1 MAVKISPTSV
11 VRSACKEVIALTRV
25 NHPHIVQLLGVQVDM
40 HEERVFMVMELCQGG
55 ELFDRIAECGGLAED
70 EARRYFVQTL
80 HALAHC
86 HENRVYHRDLK
97 PENILLD
104 ADDNVKVA
112 DFGLAAVYRHVAGDS
127 GGYLQH
133 TKVGSVMY
141 AAPEVLTS
149 TAAMGYDAARADM
162 WSLGVILFS
171 MLSGTLPFTCAAASK
186 CKRYAAV
193 LTHGVGVMCPE
204 HLSPQVTQ
212 LLGQLLHPD
221 PAQRITPAEALRTE
235 WLCGGQPT
243 WPKEY
248 LGRSRPAADTESRSW
263 TITMRAPQEQM
274 RQLVSSSAAPSRASA
289 SAGAASSCGGSEGAA
304 CARCAG
310 HSEAGAVSSCG
321 GSSSSSSSRSEQNT
335 RSGGDADA
343 KRMRVTESEV
353 AAAGIGDSSALPAA
367 SSSSSSSSRGASAAR
382 AGIAEGATRAADEGV
397 TAEGVTAE
405 GVTAEGVTAE
415 GVTAASD
422 RSGGSGSGS
431 SGGSGGSGSSS
442 GGSSGSSSGSS
453 SGGSSGGSSGVTAG
467 AGAPSVVPSVGRCG
481 EAGPEA
487 SGVVPSALEARLREA
502 MPPPPPRDKSLPSA
516 PGAVV
521 GAPGFP
527 APVAPLE
534 GALQGLPNLDAARG
548 ALQSLPLRGCVS
560 EYVQR
565 FGWGSLPSGTEHL
578 LRDILQTLR
587 SMGLRFKL
595 EEHNDAMDPAS
606 DDPRLGQPLEAS
618 EITSEKRT
626 QPLEASE
633 IAEMRTQRLSL
644 TILF

>member
-40 HEERVFMVMELCQGG
+40 HAERVYMVMELCQGG

-70 EARRYFVQTL
+70 EARRYFAQTL

-112 DFGLAAVYRHVAGDS
+112 DFGLAAVYRHVAGDA

-221 PAQRITPAEALRTE
+221 PAQRITPAEALQSE
-235 WLCGGQPT
+235 WLCSGQPT
-243 WPKEY
+243 QPMEY
-248 LGRSRPAADTESRSW
+248 LGRVRPAADTESRSW

-274 RQLVSSSAAPSRASA
+274 RQLASSSAAPSGASA
-289 SAGAASSCGGSEGAA
+289 SAGAVMGAASSCGG
-304 CARCAG
+304 
-310 HSEAGAVSSCG
+310 CG
-321 GSSSSSSSRSEQNT
+321 CCSSSSSSSRSAQET
-335 RSGGDADA
+335 PSGGDADA
-343 KRMRVTESEV
+343 KRMRVGVSEVGAVVGESGV
-353 AAAGIGDSSALPAA
+353 AAADIGASSGQPAAA
-367 SSSSSSSSRGASAAR
+367 SSSSSSSSSSCGASAAR
-382 AGIAEGATRAADEGV
+382 AGTAEGATRAADVSV
-397 TAEGVTAE
+397 TT
-405 GVTAEGVTAE
+405 
-415 GVTAASD
+415 ASD
-422 RSGGSGSGS
+422 RSGGGG
-431 SGGSGGSGSSS
+431 GGSGGSGSS
-442 GGSSGSSSGSS
+442 GVVP
-453 SGGSSGGSSGVTAG
+453 GVTGG

-487 SGVVPSALEARLREA
+487 SGVVPSAFEAMLKEPMPADLAREALLREA

-527 APVAPLE
+527 AAAAPLE
-534 GALQGLPNLDAARG
+534 GALQGLPNLDADRG
-548 ALQSLPLRGCVS
+548 VLQGLPLRGCVS

-595 EEHNDAMDPAS
+595 EEHNDAMDPAA

-618 EITSEKRT
+618 EITSE
-626 QPLEASE
+626 
-633 IAEMRTQRLSL
+633 MRTQRLSL